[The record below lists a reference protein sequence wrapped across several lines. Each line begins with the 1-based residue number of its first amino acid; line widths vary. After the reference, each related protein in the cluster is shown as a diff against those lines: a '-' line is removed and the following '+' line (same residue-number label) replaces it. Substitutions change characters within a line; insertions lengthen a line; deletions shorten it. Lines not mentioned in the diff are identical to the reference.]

1 MSRPFYLILK
11 GIEGNQLMLR
21 TLEQTRTDNQAIR
34 IAGIAIFTILMVI
47 SAKMSI
53 QIGAV
58 PFTMQVLVVLL
69 SGMVLGSRDGVASQ
83 LAYLSLIVANFP
95 VDANSLGSAALFGP
109 TGGYL
114 VGFAVSAFVIGWLVE
129 HSQDKVWQRWI
140 AGIIGI
146 VVIYTFG
153 TTFLKFITGM
163 NWSAAWASGVEPFIV
178 ADLIKAL
185 IAASLVEGSRSIL
198 LRNRDA
204 G

>member
-1 MSRPFYLILK
+1 
-11 GIEGNQLMLR
+11 MLR
-21 TLEQTRTDNQAIR
+21 TLEQTRTDNQVIR

-83 LAYLSLIVANFP
+83 LAYLGLILANLP
-95 VDANSLGSAALFGP
+95 VDTRSLGSAAFFGP

-114 VGFAVSAFVIGWLVE
+114 IGFAVSAFVIGYIME

-140 AGIIGI
+140 AGIVGI
-146 VVIYTFG
+146 IVIYIFG
-153 TTFLKFITGM
+153 MTFLKFITGM
-163 NWSAAWASGVEPFIV
+163 EWSAAWANGVAPFIV

-185 IAASLVEGSRSIL
+185 IAASLVEGSRSLL
-198 LRNRDA
+198 LRNRDNEA
-204 G
+204 